1 MSYEGERW
9 VPPGEPAVGE
19 RLPPP
24 VSAIGW
30 RAWLR
35 QNLFNGWRSTLA
47 TIVLGTILVLAVFL
61 VARWALTEARWGAIT
76 ENFRLFMIGQ
86 YPAEEAWRV
95 WGALL
100 VASLLTGVSAA
111 STRSRATRTL
121 AAGLAAGQVLVG
133 ILAFFSEFAPLVAGA
148 LALNGLIVWVA
159 FALTLRFPIS
169 RRAQTVAWVVAVP
182 LLFLLLE
189 GLGGRLLAEVP
200 TSLWGGLL
208 LTFLLAVGGILL
220 SFPMGVLLALGRRS
234 DLPVVR
240 GLSTV
245 YIEIVRGV
253 PLVTLL
259 FMAAILLP
267 LVLPGGIRI
276 DHVYRALAGIT
287 LFSAA
292 YVAEN
297 VRGGLQA
304 IPTGQIEAANAIG
317 LNAYQRNRYIVL
329 PQALRSVIPANVG
342 LFISLLKD
350 TTLVAIAGTGLLELL
365 GIGRAVVAQPEWIG
379 AQIEVYIFISVVF
392 FFMCYVM
399 SQASYRLEEE
409 MGVGKR

>member
-9 VPPGEPAVGE
+9 VPPGDPALSD

-24 VSAIGW
+24 VSAVGW

-35 QNLFNGWRSTLA
+35 QNLFNGWRSTIA
-47 TIVLGTILVLAVFL
+47 TIVLGAIIVLALLL
-61 VARWALTEARWGAIT
+61 VTRWALTEARWGVIT
-76 ENFRLFMIGQ
+76 ANFRLFMIGQ

-95 WGALL
+95 WAGLL
-100 VASLLTGVSAA
+100 VASLVTGLSVA

-121 AAGLAAGQVLVG
+121 AAGLASGQVLIGLLAAFSDLGLLVG
-133 ILAFFSEFAPLVAGA
+133 GLI
-148 LALNGLIVWVA
+148 ALNGFVVWGA
-159 FALTLRFPIS
+159 FVLALRRPLS
-169 RRAQTVAWVVAVP
+169 RRTRTISWVVAA
-182 LLFLLLE
+182 LLILLLLQ
-189 GLGGRLLAEVP
+189 GLGGQLLTQVP

-208 LTFLLAVGGILL
+208 LTFLLAIGGILL
-220 SFPMGVLLALGRRS
+220 SFPLGVLLALGRRS

-240 GLSTV
+240 GLSTL
-245 YIEIVRGV
+245 YIEVIRGV

-267 LVLPGGIRI
+267 LVLPGGVRI
-276 DHVYRALAGIT
+276 EHVYRALVGIT

-304 IPTGQIEAANAIG
+304 IPDGQIEAANAIG
-317 LNAYQRNRYIVL
+317 LNAYQRNLYIVL

-379 AQIEVYIFISVVF
+379 AQIEVYVFISAVF
-392 FFMCYVM
+392 FFLCYVM